1 MKRKLFIG
9 SSKEGL
15 SYAQK
20 LKVTIE
26 SELDE
31 WIDCT
36 IWSDGEIFGL
46 NNSTLHSLVQA
57 SRKFDYGILVA
68 SKDDKT
74 NFRGVNVIIP
84 RDNVLFEMG
93 MFLGSLGLT
102 RAFMLVEEECK
113 LPTDYN
119 GITVPYFNS
128 MIEGSIEKAIHQII
142 QAIQNSRN
150 SFNIKPVPS
159 AALAL
164 GYFESFIQKLA
175 KKRLSED
182 IPFSL
187 EIFLPVNI
195 SDIDTTI
202 KIHKRNNPS
211 DEISIYENGSRPIVH
226 QYKNT
231 EHNYWDI
238 PTNLQT
244 LNSLM
249 NLIIPS
255 MEIGINHEKQDWIE
269 QEIRNFKGTLEVLIH
284 QCEACKGFV
293 TVSIL

>member
-15 SYAQK
+15 THAQK
-20 LKVTIE
+20 LKEIIE
-26 SELDE
+26 SELHE

-68 SKDDKT
+68 SKDDITKYRKT
-74 NFRGVNVIIP
+74 TVITP
-84 RDNVLFEMG
+84 RDNVMFEMG

-102 RAFMLVEEECK
+102 RAFMLVEEDCK

-128 MIEGSIEKAIHQII
+128 MVEGSIDIAINQII
-142 QAIQNSRN
+142 QAIRSSRN

-175 KKRLSED
+175 KKRLNED

-187 EIFLPVNI
+187 EILLPVNI
-195 SDIDTTI
+195 SDIDTTV
-202 KIHKRNNPS
+202 KLHKRNNPS
-211 DEISIYENGSRPIVH
+211 IEISIDENGSRPIVH
-226 QYKNT
+226 QHTNS

-255 MEIGINHEKQDWIE
+255 SEIGVNPEKQDWIE
-269 QEIRNFKGTLEVLIH
+269 QEIRNFKGTLEVLIN

-293 TVSIL
+293 TVSKL

>member
-1 MKRKLFIG
+1 
-9 SSKEGL
+9 
-15 SYAQK
+15 
-20 LKVTIE
+20 
-26 SELDE
+26 
-31 WIDCT
+31 
-36 IWSDGEIFGL
+36 
-46 NNSTLHSLVQA
+46 
-57 SRKFDYGILVA
+57 
-68 SKDDKT
+68 
-74 NFRGVNVIIP
+74 
-84 RDNVLFEMG
+84 
-93 MFLGSLGLT
+93 
-102 RAFMLVEEECK
+102 MLVEEECK

-128 MIEGSIEKAIHQII
+128 MVEGSIEKAIRQII

-175 KKRLSED
+175 KKRLNEEIS
-182 IPFSL
+182 FSL
-187 EIFLPVNI
+187 EILLPVNI

-202 KIHKRNNPS
+202 KLHKRNNPS

-226 QYKNT
+226 KHKDSV
-231 EHNYWDI
+231 HNYWDI

-255 MEIGINHEKQDWIE
+255 VEIGVNPEKQDWIE
-269 QEIRNFKGTLEVLIH
+269 QEIRNFKGTLEVLIN
-284 QCEACKGFV
+284 QCEACRGFV
-293 TVSIL
+293 TVSKH